1 VYGVVYSGLDVGMAG
16 GALLLGALMD
26 AQQVRA
32 VWAAIALALMLLVVS
47 AFNVR
52 RRWRRPLPVA
62 A

>member
-1 VYGVVYSGLDVGMAG
+1 
-16 GALLLGALMD
+16 LLLGALMD

-52 RRWRRPLPVA
+52 RRWRRPVPVA